1 MLSFQIMAYFA
12 KVNELSPKSELV
24 RIHGATPGDNGRLIR
39 FTLNRKFRRKLA
51 HRQRRSR
58 IAAPRIGVHE
68 PADSEDDS
76 LTPKQYFEKQI
87 RIRKWNRALVF
98 KLGLTPQERKA
109 YALWFIGLQGCA
121 ARLRQAMA
129 CLAPLSPN

>member
-1 MLSFQIMAYFA
+1 
-12 KVNELSPKSELV
+12 
-24 RIHGATPGDNGRLIR
+24 
-39 FTLNRKFRRKLA
+39 
-51 HRQRRSR
+51 
-58 IAAPRIGVHE
+58 VHE

-121 ARLRQAMA
+121 ARLRQAM
-129 CLAPLSPN
+129 CFKKNTLSIWPTISISETALLVELILLRGSRISTVMG